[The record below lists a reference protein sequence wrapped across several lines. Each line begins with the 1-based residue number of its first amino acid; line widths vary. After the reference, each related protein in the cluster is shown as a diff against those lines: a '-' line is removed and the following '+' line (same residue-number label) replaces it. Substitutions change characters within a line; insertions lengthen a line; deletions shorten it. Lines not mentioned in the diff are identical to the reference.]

1 MKIMKKITLL
11 GLATVLVYT
20 SQAATYLL
28 ANATGGST
36 TQSIVDKDGVFI
48 NGGSVTIGYY
58 TAADL
63 SYLTGAT
70 TTATLLQNF
79 VSLGTSSVGPN
90 ATVAPNTLQGV
101 FSVQATYTANGTTGG
116 KVPFLLFG
124 NAATFA
130 ASTQVAVIGF
140 SALTSG
146 NFASADPSSLTGNI
160 RNTTPTF
167 TLGTIY
173 KGTWGTFS
181 GDPSPGTAAPATP
194 APFYGLSSLAV
205 IPETSTSLLGA
216 LGALALLRRRR
227 N

>member
-1 MKIMKKITLL
+1 MKKIAFL

-20 SQAATYLL
+20 SQAATYAL
-28 ANATGGST
+28 ANATGGAT
-36 TQSIVDKDGVFI
+36 TQSIVDKDGVFV

-70 TTATLLQNF
+70 TTTALLQNF

-90 ATVAPNTLQGV
+90 ATAAPNTLQGV
-101 FSVQATYTANGTTGG
+101 FSVQASYTANGTTGG

-140 SALTSG
+140 SGLATG
-146 NFASADPSSLTGNI
+146 NFVSADPSALSGNI
-160 RNTTPTF
+160 RNSAATF
-167 TLGTIY
+167 TIGTIY
-173 KGTWGTFS
+173 KGTWGAFS

-194 APFYGLSSLAV
+194 APFYGLSLLEAV
-205 IPETSTSLLGA
+205 PETSTSLLGA